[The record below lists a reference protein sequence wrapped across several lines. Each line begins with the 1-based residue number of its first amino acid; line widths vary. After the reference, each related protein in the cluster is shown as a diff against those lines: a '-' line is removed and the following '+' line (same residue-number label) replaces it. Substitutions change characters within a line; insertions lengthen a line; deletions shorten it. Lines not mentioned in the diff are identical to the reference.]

1 MTKIAILDDYIGVA
15 LEYGDWS
22 ALPSD
27 AEITVYREAIAP
39 ERLTDELA
47 PYEIIVITQQRA
59 RFPRPVLERLP
70 KLRLL
75 VCNGRTSNVI
85 DHEARIERGILLCGT
100 ADTDRPA
107 TRADMG
113 YQAQPGLPA
122 PSEMAWALIFAVAK
136 RTGIEDRVIRAGG
149 WQTGFPVPL
158 SGKTLGLLGAGRLGG
173 AMVPVAK
180 ALGMDVIA
188 WSQNLTE
195 ERCAELSV
203 SRVTKEELLAAADVL
218 GVFLVFS
225 ERSRDTLRA
234 ADLAAMKPGAILV
247 NISRGPIVN
256 EEALIEAL
264 RSGPL
269 AELASTSSTAS
280 RSRPTTRSGRWTRS
294 SSPRTSATSP
304 SRASAPPG
312 RAWPRTSPPTSRA
325 RRSASSPT
333 RPTARR
339 WHRSKPWPRLG
350 SRTSWRRTSVSAT
363 LPRPQSPPVPRRAPG
378 SRALLGSWCN
388 CTGPGGCTTTSA
400 SRSAGCS

>member
-1 MTKIAILDDYIGVA
+1 VTKIAILDDYIGVA

-27 AEITVYREAIAP
+27 AEITVYREAIPP

-47 PYEIIVITQQRA
+47 RYEIIVITQQRA
-59 RFPRPVLERLP
+59 RFPRTVLEGLP
-70 KLRLL
+70 NLKLL

-85 DHEARIERGILLCGT
+85 DHAARIERGILLCGT
-100 ADTDRPA
+100 AETDQPA
-107 TRADMG
+107 ARADMG
-113 YQAQPGLPA
+113 YQAQRGLPA
-122 PSEMAWALIFAVAK
+122 PSEMAWALTFAVAK

-149 WQTGFPVPL
+149 WQTGFPVSL
-158 SGKTLGLLGAGRLGG
+158 SGQTLGLLGAGRLGG

-195 ERCAELSV
+195 ERCAELGV
-203 SRVTKEELLAAADVL
+203 SLVTKEELLAAADVL

-256 EEALIEAL
+256 EEGLIEAL

-269 AELASTSSTAS
+269 AGAGLDVFDREPLPADHPF
-280 RSRPTTRSGRWTRS
+280 RSLGNVVVTPHIGYVTEQGF
-294 SSPRTSATSP
+294 
-304 SRASAPPG
+304 RA
-312 RAWPRTSPPTSRA
+312 AWPRMAEDVAAYLAGAPIRVVTDQADCPPMA
-325 RRSASSPT
+325 
-333 RPTARR
+333 
-339 WHRSKPWPRLG
+339 
-350 SRTSWRRTSVSAT
+350 
-363 LPRPQSPPVPRRAPG
+363 PQ
-378 SRALLGSWCN
+378 
-388 CTGPGGCTTTSA
+388 
-400 SRSAGCS
+400 